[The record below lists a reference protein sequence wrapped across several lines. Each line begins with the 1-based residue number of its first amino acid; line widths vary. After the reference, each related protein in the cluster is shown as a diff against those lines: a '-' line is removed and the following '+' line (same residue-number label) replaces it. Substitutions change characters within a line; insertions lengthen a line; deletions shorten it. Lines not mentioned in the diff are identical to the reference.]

1 MQRLVILVLTLVA
14 GLTAVAMAR
23 DRGPDRA
30 GVTRTAVTPRARLS
44 RPSLPETPSL
54 DVELRRRA
62 TRWTCSVRHA
72 RTGSYYKCTEREEKK
87 SCRCAIAK
95 CKHWN
100 PGQQQQ
106 CSSAC
111 RCKKK

>member
-1 MQRLVILVLTLVA
+1 MGRLGIALFLLAAGLAALTLVSERDP
-14 GLTAVAMAR
+14 AR
-23 DRGPDRA
+23 SNPMQ
-30 GVTRTAVTPRARLS
+30 TARLS
-44 RPSLPETPSL
+44 RSSQTMTSPPG
-54 DVELRRRA
+54 VELRRHK

-72 RTGSYYKCTEREEKK
+72 TTGSYYQCTEADERK

-106 CSSAC
+106 CSSS
-111 RCKKK
+111 CKCKMK